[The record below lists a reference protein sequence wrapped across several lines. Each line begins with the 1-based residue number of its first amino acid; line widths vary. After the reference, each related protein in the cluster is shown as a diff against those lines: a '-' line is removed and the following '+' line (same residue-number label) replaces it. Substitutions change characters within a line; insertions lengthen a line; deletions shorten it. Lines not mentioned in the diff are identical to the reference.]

1 MWQFYLFIY
10 LFSELGIGFF
20 LIENQTVVFI
30 FILIEGGD
38 CEEFL
43 FFHFFVINFCQFT
56 VLTLFFF
63 LKNKDKLIKFG
74 VFL

>member
-1 MWQFYLFIY
+1 MAILFIY
-10 LFSELGIGFF
+10 LFTELGIGFF
-20 LIENQTVVFI
+20 LIETWMVVFI

-56 VLTLFFF
+56 VLTLFF
-63 LKNKDKLIKFG
+63 
-74 VFL
+74 

>member
-63 LKNKDKLIKFG
+63 KE
-74 VFL
+74 